1 MSNAVVK
8 RIVYFPVAREEV
20 FRAWTTPQALKQWW
34 RTGAYSA
41 SQATLDVRPGGRY
54 RIEMV
59 GRDGSLASVSGTYL
73 DVVAPERLVMTWVSE
88 GGLLD
93 EGSESLLTVEFR
105 ERAGSTEIHLTHE
118 RLPATLSDAFDS
130 GWEQVLGNLAVV
142 LGSK

>member
-1 MSNAVVK
+1 MPNA
-8 RIVYFPVAREEV
+8 IVERTVNFPVAREEV
-20 FRAWTTPQALKQWW
+20 FRAWTTPQVLKQWW

-59 GRDGSLASVSGTYL
+59 GRDGSLATVSGTYL

-88 GGLLD
+88 GGLRD
-93 EGSESLLTVEFR
+93 DGSESLLTVEFHD
-105 ERAGSTEIHLTHE
+105 RAGSTELRLTHE

-130 GWEQVLGNLAVV
+130 GWGQVLVNLTAI